1 MWGEADFSAT
11 GEGSAPQRRSGDDI
25 PNSPPVPDFSSLKT
39 WSSQLDRRLNTSRQ
53 AY

>member
-11 GEGSAPQRRSGDDI
+11 GEGSNFSGDDI
-25 PNSPPVPDFSSLKT
+25 PNFPPVPDFSSLKT
-39 WSSQLDRRLNTSRQ
+39 WSSQLDSRLNTSRQ